1 MDRNVAPTF
10 HKVEILVKNMVN
22 NIELPSI
29 NKVEYSNAAMMI
41 SGNFMIITTLEVDG
55 SQISKIYHLSE
66 IHAYKT
72 YNN

>member
-10 HKVEILVKNMVN
+10 KKVEILLKTVVN

-29 NKVEYSNAAMMI
+29 TKIETLNAAMMI
-41 SGNFMIITTLEVDG
+41 SGNYMIITTLEVDG
-55 SQISKIYHLSE
+55 SQISKIYHLGE

>member
-10 HKVEILVKNMVN
+10 HKVEILIKNMVN
-22 NIELPSI
+22 NVELPSI
-29 NKVEYSNAAMMI
+29 SKIEYSNAAMMI
-41 SGNFMIITTLEVDG
+41 SGNFIIITTLENDG
-55 SQISKIYHLSE
+55 SQISKIYHLGE

>member
-10 HKVEILVKNMVN
+10 NKVEILVKTMIN
-22 NIELPSI
+22 NIEMPSI
-29 NKVEYSNAAMMI
+29 NKVEYTNAAMMI
-41 SGNFMIITTLEVDG
+41 TGNYMIITTLEVDDT
-55 SQISKIYHLSE
+55 QISKIYHLNE